1 MKQCVGFVDAL
12 TYARMLYHSFQ
23 FHRTPLLHTLAIFP
37 PRPFAFLSSYRAPG
51 NTVSYWHRPHTSK
64 RKLPILFIHGIGIG
78 LYPYVNFLIEL
89 SQDNGQG
96 DDDGEVGIIALELMP
111 VSFRI
116 THAALTKDDLCEEI
130 RQILMK
136 HGWEQYVLVSHS

>member
-1 MKQCVGFVDAL
+1 M
-12 TYARMLYHSFQ
+12 
-23 FHRTPLLHTLAIFP
+23 
-37 PRPFAFLSSYRAPG
+37 
-51 NTVSYWHRPHTSK
+51 
-64 RKLPILFIHGIGIG
+64 PILDIHGIGIG